1 MLSRHAHDRW
11 LYSAV
16 LLIALLSVAHAA
28 IFVRMADA
36 DPLVIAAYRML
47 IAGAVLLPFALISAG
62 PDIQRLGAR
71 EWRWIV
77 VAAVFLALHF
87 ATWNE
92 GVKRTSIA
100 NSVVLVTLT
109 PVWLALWSVL
119 VLRRSPGLRIW
130 GALLLAVGGSAVM
143 AWGSFQIGFGTLVG
157 DGLALAGGFFFAAFF
172 LVAEN
177 LRRSVGLMAFITL
190 IYLGAA
196 ILLWAPVL
204 ALGLPVAGFTVET
217 YFALIAL
224 GLVSQVIGHSAFNWA
239 VRAISPM
246 ILALL
251 LLAEPILSAALG
263 WLYFREGFGPAT
275 VIGGGLILAAIYLGL
290 RAGDSGA
297 DKGPDKRGEPQT
309 G

>member
-1 MLSRHAHDRW
+1 MLARQTHDGW
-11 LYSAV
+11 LYSAA
-16 LLIALLSVAHAA
+16 LLIALISVAHAA

-36 DPLVIAAYRML
+36 DPLVIAAYRLL
-47 IAGAVLLPFALISAG
+47 IAGAVLLPFALASAWS
-62 PDIQRLGAR
+62 DMRQLTRR
-71 EWRWIV
+71 EWCLIGL
-77 VAAVFLALHF
+77 AAVFLALHF
-87 ATWNE
+87 ATWNA

-109 PVWLALWSVL
+109 PVWLALWSVV
-119 VLRRSPGLRIW
+119 VLRRSPGPHIW
-130 GALLLAVGGSAVM
+130 GAIVLAVGGSAVM
-143 AWGSFQIGFGTLVG
+143 AWGSLRIGFETLVG
-157 DGLALAGGFFFAAFF
+157 DGLALAGGIFFAAFF

-196 ILLWAPVL
+196 VMLWVPVV
-204 ALGLPVAGFTVET
+204 ALGLPVAGFTTET
-217 YFALIAL
+217 YLSLIAL

-251 LLAEPILSAALG
+251 LLAEPVLSAALG
-263 WLYFREGFGPAT
+263 WLYFREGFGFET

-290 RAGDSGA
+290 RAGDNAA
-297 DKGPDKRGEPQT
+297 DKGPDKRGKPQT

>member
-1 MLSRHAHDRW
+1 MFSQHTHDRW
-11 LYSAV
+11 LYSSV
-16 LLIALLSVAHAA
+16 LLIALVSVAHAA

-47 IAGAVLLPFALISAG
+47 IAGAVLLPFAVVLAWREMC
-62 PDIQRLGAR
+62 RLTRR
-71 EWRWIV
+71 EWWWIL

-87 ATWNE
+87 ATWIA
-92 GVKRTSIA
+92 GVQRTSIA

-119 VLRRSPGLRIW
+119 ALRRSPGLHIW
-130 GALLLAVGGSAVM
+130 GAIFLAVTGSAVM
-143 AWGSFQIGFGTLVG
+143 AWGSFQIGLGTLLG
-157 DGLALAGGFFFAAFF
+157 DALALAGGVFFAAFF

-196 ILLWAPVL
+196 VLLWVPVL
-204 ALGLPVAGFTVET
+204 GLGLPVAGFTAET

-224 GLVSQVIGHSAFNWA
+224 GLVSQVIGHSGFNWA

-251 LLAEPILSAALG
+251 FLAEPILSAALG
-263 WLYFREGFGPAT
+263 WIYFREGFGLET
-275 VIGGGLILAAIYLGL
+275 VIGGVLVLVAIYLGL
-290 RAGDSGA
+290 RAD
-297 DKGPDKRGEPQT
+297 DKEESKRGEPQT